1 MARQI
6 LNRGTTANDGT
17 GDTLRVAAQKINEN
31 FQELYTTLGGDTT
44 VPIVSLTGDGVVFEG
59 STPDAYETSLVAVEP
74 TADNTVSLPNT
85 SGTLVL
91 DTLTQ
96 TLTNKTLTSPVL
108 TTPQI
113 NDTSADHQY
122 VFAVSELAADRTLT
136 LPLLGTDDT
145 FVFANHTE
153 TLSNKTLTSPV
164 IKNPT
169 LGGADGG
176 ASLLDSSSNE
186 YLKFSNVSSAVNH
199 IQISNSATSNNPSI
213 DVDGGDT
220 NISLELSAKGTG
232 GIEIMNKLVLEK
244 GTDIATST
252 AINMNQ
258 PQTVFNASGLIS
270 PTIADGTIQGE
281 MKTFINI
288 GSGEVRLT
296 VPAVTNIYGVSS
308 NGYVSF
314 DQGDGCILMW
324 NSTGSKW
331 YFVGNN
337 GTTIGS

>member
-1 MARQI
+1 MSRQI

-44 VPIVSLTGDGVVFEG
+44 VPIVSLTGAGIVFEG
-59 STPDAYETSLVAVEP
+59 SSPDDYETSLVAAEP

-91 DTLTQ
+91 DTMTQ
-96 TLTNKTLTSPVL
+96 TLTNKTLTAPVL
-108 TTPQI
+108 SSVQIDDTTG
-113 NDTSADHQY
+113 DHQY
-122 VFAVSELAADRTLT
+122 IIGVSELAADRTAT
-136 LPLLGTDDT
+136 LPLLGGNDEFT
-145 FVFANHTE
+145 FNSHTQ
-153 TLSNKTLTSPV
+153 TLSNKTLVTPL

-169 LGGADGG
+169 LGGSSGG

-186 YLKFSNVSSAVNH
+186 YLTFSKVSSAVNH
-199 IQISNSATSNNPSI
+199 VNISNSATGNNPSV
-213 DVDGGDT
+213 DVSGGDT

-244 GTDIATST
+244 GTDVSST
-252 AINMNQ
+252 EAVDLNE
-258 PQTVFNASGLIS
+258 PLTVFNASGQIA
-270 PTIADGTIQGE
+270 PTIADGVIQGE

-288 GSGEVRLT
+288 GTGEARLT
-296 VPAVTNIYGVSS
+296 TGTPSNIYGVSS
-308 NGYVSF
+308 GGYVAF
-314 DQGDGCILMW
+314 GTGDGCILVW

-337 GTTIGS
+337 GTTIG

>member
-1 MARQI
+1 MSRQI

-44 VPIVSLTGDGVVFEG
+44 VPIVSLTGDGIVFEG
-59 STPDAYETSLVAVEP
+59 SSPDDYETSLVAVEP

-91 DTLTQ
+91 DTMTQ
-96 TLTNKTLTSPVL
+96 TLTNKTLTAPVL
-108 TTPQI
+108 SSIQIDDTTG
-113 NDTSADHQY
+113 DHQY
-122 VFAVSELAADRTLT
+122 ILGVNELAADRTAT
-136 LPLLGTDDT
+136 LPLLGGDDT
-145 FVFANHTE
+145 FVFANHVE
-153 TLSNKTLTSPV
+153 TLSNKTLVTP
-164 IKNPT
+164 IINNPT
-169 LGGADGG
+169 LGGLDGG

-186 YLKFSNVSSAVNH
+186 YLKFGNVSSAVNH
-199 IQISNSATSNNPSI
+199 IQISNSATGDNPSI

-220 NISLELSAKGTG
+220 NTSLELRAKGTG
-232 GIEIMNKLVLEK
+232 GIEIINKLVLEK
-244 GTDIATST
+244 GTDIATTT

-281 MKTFINI
+281 MKTFVNI
-288 GSGEVRLT
+288 GTGEARLT
-296 VPAVTNIYGVSS
+296 TGSPSNIYGVGA

-314 DQGDGCILMW
+314 GQGDGCILMW
-324 NSTGSKW
+324 NGTGSKW

-337 GTTIGS
+337 GTTIG